1 MVKALYFFVTILLVM
16 IGDQW
21 TKLIVLGH
29 FDYGESIVMIRDFF
43 SLTYVRNTG
52 AAFGFLASANPGFR
66 VPFFLIVP
74 IIAMVVLGFLYRDL
88 PEKARWRAAALGLVS
103 GGAIGNLIDR
113 VRLGYVVDFLDFHYA
128 GWHFWAFNVADS
140 AISLGVALLLL
151 HQLIPTIPA
160 LSTLP
165 CPTHKLTQRGP
176 KHPVHVMKPYCAVVS
191 PSTWC

>member
-1 MVKALYFFVTILLVM
+1 M

-113 VRLGYVVDFLDFHYA
+113 VRLGYVVDFLDFHWKSAYY
-128 GWHFWAFNVADS
+128 FPAFNVADS
-140 AISLGVALLLL
+140 AICAGVAILLLS
-151 HQLIPTIPA
+151 TITKREVA
-160 LSTLP
+160 
-165 CPTHKLTQRGP
+165 
-176 KHPVHVMKPYCAVVS
+176 VHAPHTARD
-191 PSTWC
+191 